1 MGVPKILPW
10 SGRRRSTWKKDVLWL
25 AGATGA
31 GIAVGALLGGKKGA
45 SIGAV
50 SGSMGRWIWK
60 IAGK

>member
-1 MGVPKILPW
+1 M
-10 SGRRRSTWKKDVLWL
+10 LWL

-31 GIAVGALLGGKKGA
+31 GIAVGALFGGKKGA

-50 SGSMGRWIWK
+50 SGGMGRWIWK